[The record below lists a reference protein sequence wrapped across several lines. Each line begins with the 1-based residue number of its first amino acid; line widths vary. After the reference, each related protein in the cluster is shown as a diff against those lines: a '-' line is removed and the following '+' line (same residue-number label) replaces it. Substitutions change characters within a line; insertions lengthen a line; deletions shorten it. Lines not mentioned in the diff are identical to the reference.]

1 MSLWHDLRYA
11 VRLLIKNRWFT
22 IVAATAL
29 ALGIGV
35 NTAVFTFVNAVLI
48 RGLPFDDP
56 DRIIALGTTDIRN
69 RPFGV
74 SRLDFEDWRDSSKS
88 FSALALML
96 GTSIN
101 VSDEGR
107 APEQYQGV
115 YQSSNLF
122 QLIGVKPL
130 LGRDFS
136 AEDDKPGAPPVAI
149 IGGGIFKNRYG
160 SDPSVIGRTIKE
172 NSIAVTVIG
181 VMPPDVKFP
190 FNTDIWL
197 PTSVLPAEARNTKRG
212 VRNYQAIGRLAPG
225 VTLEQARAELQTI
238 GTRLAQQY
246 PDSNKDFKPQLVKF
260 NDRVTGPQITLIFL
274 SLMGAVGFVLLIA
287 CANVANLLLSRA
299 AHRSREI
306 AVRVSLG
313 AGRWR
318 IIRQLLVESVL
329 LSLLS
334 GAIGLG
340 LSLVGI
346 RLFDAAT
353 ADVGKPYWMTFTLD
367 PIVFLFL
374 LAICVGT
381 GVLFGL
387 APAMHV
393 SKTDVHEVLKEGGG
407 RSGSGGMRARRWT
420 GALIVVEIVLTL
432 VLLAGAGFMMRS
444 FLTLYTME
452 IGVDTSRLLTMQLAL
467 PLAKY
472 PRPEP
477 RTALYQQLEQR
488 LRQVSAIQSAGITTN
503 VPTFGGFL
511 RQLSVDGRPAPAGEK
526 LPDVTMVSVSPG
538 YFDTLGVK
546 LQRGRGFTDADG
558 TPGHE
563 AAIVNQRFVTMHF
576 GGEDPL
582 GRRIRLTDSSPQIQ
596 QPPPV
601 DATIVGIAPTVR
613 QRSFQDPDPDPVIYL
628 PYRADPQRFVSLL
641 VRGSGDP
648 ARITALV
655 REEMRAIEPDIPLFR
670 IQTMDQM
677 LAQQRWPFRTFGSMF
692 ALFAVIALVLSA
704 VGLYAVTAY
713 SVTQRT
719 AEIGVRMALGA
730 QPKQVMWLVMRRSLI
745 QLAIGVPL
753 GIAGAFGVGILLK
766 SLLVQTSSRDPLTI
780 GVIALLMILV
790 SLAACFWP
798 ARRATRLDPVSALR
812 YE

>member
-1 MSLWHDLRYA
+1 MSLWQDIRFA
-11 VRLLIKNRWFT
+11 VRLLVKNRWFT
-22 IVAATAL
+22 IIAATAL
-29 ALGIGV
+29 ALGIAV

-56 DRIIALGTTDIRN
+56 DRIIAIGTTDTRN
-69 RPFGV
+69 RQLGV
-74 SRLDFEDWRDSSKS
+74 SRLDFNDWRDSSKS
-88 FSALALML
+88 FAGLAIFL
-96 GTSIN
+96 GSSMN

-107 APEQYQGV
+107 APEQFQGV
-115 YQSSNLF
+115 YQSANLF
-122 QLIGVKPL
+122 QLIGVRPA
-130 LGRDFS
+130 LGRDFRP
-136 AEDDKPGAPPVAI
+136 EDDSPSSAPVALL
-149 IGGGIFKNRYG
+149 GGGIWKNRYG
-160 SDPSVIGRTIKE
+160 SDPAVIGRTIKI
-172 NSIAVTVIG
+172 NSVVVTVIG
-181 VMPPDVKFP
+181 IMPPDFKFP
-190 FNTDIWL
+190 FNTDIWIPL
-197 PTSVLPAEARNTKRG
+197 SVLPPEARDAKRG
-212 VRNYQAIGRLAPG
+212 VRNFQAIGRLAPG
-225 VTLEQARAELQTI
+225 VTLEQARAELQNI
-238 GTRLAQQY
+238 GQRLANDF
-246 PDSNKDFKPQLVKF
+246 PESNKDFKPQLVMF
-260 NDRVTGPQITLIFL
+260 NERVTGPQITLIFL
-274 SLMGAVGFVLLIA
+274 SLMGAVAFVLLIA

-334 GAIGLG
+334 GTIGLG
-340 LSLVGI
+340 LSIIGI

-353 ADVGKPYWMTFTLD
+353 TDVGKPYWMTFTMD
-367 PIVFLFL
+367 PIVFGFL
-374 LAICVGT
+374 LLVCVGT

-387 APAMHV
+387 APAMHI

-420 GALIVVEIVLTL
+420 SALIVVEVVLTL

-444 FLTLYTME
+444 FLTLYSME
-452 IGVDTSRLLTMQLAL
+452 IGVDTSRLLTMQLSL

-477 RTALYQQLEQR
+477 RTALYQQLEER
-488 LRQVSAIQSAGITTN
+488 LRRVSAIQSAGITTN

-526 LPDVTMVSVSPG
+526 LPDVTMVSISPG
-538 YFDTLGVK
+538 YFETLGVK
-546 LQRGRGFTDADG
+546 LQRGRSFNDADG

-563 AAIVNQRFVTMHF
+563 AAIVNQRFVAMHF
-576 GGEDPL
+576 AGEDPL
-582 GRRIRLTDSSPQIQ
+582 GRRIRLTDSSPQVQ
-596 QPPPV
+596 QPRPV

-613 QRSFQDPDPDPVIYL
+613 QRNFQDPDPDPVVYL
-628 PYRADPQRFVSLL
+628 PYRADPQRFMSLL
-641 VRGSGDP
+641 VRGTGDP

-692 ALFAVIALVLSA
+692 ALFAVIALLLSA

-745 QLAIGVPL
+745 QLAVGVPL
-753 GIAGAFGVGILLK
+753 GVAGAFGVGRLLQ
-766 SLLVQTSSRDPLTI
+766 SLLVQTSARDPLTI
-780 GVIALLMILV
+780 GAIAVLMIIV

>member
-1 MSLWHDLRYA
+1 MSLWQDLRYA

-56 DRIIALGTTDIRN
+56 DRIIALGTTDARN

-74 SRLDFEDWRDSSKS
+74 SRLDFDDWRESAKS

-96 GTSIN
+96 GTSVN

-115 YQSSNLF
+115 YQSFNLF
-122 QLIGVKPL
+122 QLIGVRPA

-136 AEDDKPGAPPVAI
+136 AEDDKPGAPPVVI
-149 IGGGIFKNRYG
+149 IGGGIWKNRYG

-197 PTSVLPAEARNTKRG
+197 PTSVLPAEARNPKRG

-238 GTRLAQQY
+238 GQRLSQQY

-287 CANVANLLLSRA
+287 SANVANLLLSRA

-340 LSLVGI
+340 LSLIGI

-353 ADVGKPYWMTFTLD
+353 TDVGKPYWMTFTLD

-387 APAMHV
+387 APAMHI

-444 FLTLYTME
+444 FLTLYSME

-472 PRPEP
+472 PRAEP
-477 RTALYQQLEQR
+477 RTALYQRLEER
-488 LRQVSAIQSAGITTN
+488 LRTVGAIQSAGITTN

-526 LPDVTMVSVSPG
+526 LPDVTMVSISPG
-538 YFDTLGVK
+538 YFETLGVK
-546 LQRGRGFTDADG
+546 LQRGRSFTDADG

-576 GGEDPL
+576 AGEDPL

-613 QRSFQDPDPDPVIYL
+613 QRAFQDPDPDPVVYL
-628 PYRADPQRFVSLL
+628 PYRADPRRFVSLL
-641 VRGSGDP
+641 VRGTGDP
-648 ARITALV
+648 ARITTLV

-677 LAQQRWPFRTFGSMF
+677 LAQQRWPLRTFGSMF

-753 GIAGAFGVGILLK
+753 GIAGAFGVGVLLK
-766 SLLVQTSSRDPLTI
+766 SLLVQTSSRDPWTI
-780 GVIALLMILV
+780 GVIAMLMILV

>member
-1 MSLWHDLRYA
+1 MSLWQDLRYA

-69 RPFGV
+69 RQFGV
-74 SRLDFEDWRDSSKS
+74 SRLDFDDWRESTKS
-88 FSALALML
+88 FSAVALML
-96 GTSIN
+96 GTSVN

-122 QLIGVKPL
+122 QLIGVRPA

-149 IGGGIFKNRYG
+149 IGGGIWKNRYG

-181 VMPPDVKFP
+181 IMPPDVKFP

-197 PTSVLPAEARNTKRG
+197 PTSVLPGEARNAKRG

-238 GTRLAQQY
+238 GQRLSQQY
-246 PDSNKDFKPQLVKF
+246 PDSNKDFKPQVVKF

-334 GAIGLG
+334 GVIGLG

-353 ADVGKPYWMTFTLD
+353 TDVGKPYWMTFTLD
-367 PIVFLFL
+367 PIVFVFL

-387 APAMHV
+387 APAMHI

-444 FLTLYTME
+444 FLTLYSTD

-472 PRPEP
+472 PRAEP
-477 RTALYQQLEQR
+477 RTALYQQLEER
-488 LRQVSAIQSAGITTN
+488 LRTVSAIQNAAITTN

-526 LPDVTMVSVSPG
+526 LPDVTMVSISPG

-546 LQRGRGFTDADG
+546 LQRGRSFTDADG

-576 GGEDPL
+576 AGEDPL

-613 QRSFQDPDPDPVIYL
+613 QRNFQDPDPDPVVYL
-628 PYRADPQRFVSLL
+628 PYRADPQRFVSLI
-641 VRGSGDP
+641 VRGTGDP
-648 ARITALV
+648 ARITTLV
-655 REEMRAIEPDIPLFR
+655 REEMRAIEPDLPLFR

-677 LAQQRWPFRTFGSMF
+677 LAQQRWPLRTFGSMF

-745 QLAIGVPL
+745 QLAVGVPL
-753 GIAGAFGVGILLK
+753 GIAGAFGVGVLLK